1 MVLRSRFRS
10 RQSDGSPGS
19 EQARPPAWPG
29 ESGRGPASGPWF
41 RIGPPPDLDRT
52 IAASGG
58 DTMRNLDLATLMAGD
73 SLEHPRFFPASA
85 GLFSTIRPVSR
96 GPPPA
101 PHSPPQPQPD

>member
-29 ESGRGPASGPWF
+29 ESGRGPASGLWF

-52 IAASGG
+52 IAASAG
-58 DTMRNLDLATLMAGD
+58 DTMPNLDLAPLMPGD
-73 SLEHPRFFPASA
+73 FLEHP
-85 GLFSTIRPVSR
+85 LFS
-96 GPPPA
+96 PPPA
-101 PHSPPQPQPD
+101 ASFPPIPLLRAAPPPLPSP